1 MERSTV
7 SEVCSLVRET
17 HIAPP
22 NLCLKNRELAFYGM
36 AHVPLFIDIRNKC
49 IVIFG
54 GGHVGE
60 RKARVFCSYGPT
72 KVISRS
78 FTAELTKMA
87 ENGAV
92 EAITDDVRNVKQ
104 YLDDAFIVV
113 PATNNR
119 KLNEFI
125 ADQARAMHVLVNQ
138 VDGIGE
144 VIVPSIVDK
153 DDIRIGISTMGK
165 SPASARFLRLKIEE
179 LIDTVAL
186 MVNLQNHVRSV
197 IKAEIDDQRKRRQIL
212 ESIISD
218 NEVWA
223 GLVQSYETGLHVALT
238 IVDHERQS

>member
-1 MERSTV
+1 M
-7 SEVCSLVRET
+7 
-17 HIAPP
+17 
-22 NLCLKNRELAFYGM
+22 LKRTSYPQLSHLNNGELAFYDM
-36 AHVPLFIDIRNKC
+36 AHVPLFIDIRDKC

-72 KVISRS
+72 KVISKS

-87 ENGAV
+87 ENGLV
-92 EAITDDVRNVKQ
+92 EAITDDVRNIKQ

-125 ADQARAMHVLVNQ
+125 ADQAKTMRVLVNQ
-138 VDGIGE
+138 VDGVGE

-197 IKAEIDDQRKRRQIL
+197 LKAEIGDQHKRRRIL
-212 ESIISD
+212 ESIIAD
-218 NEVWA
+218 HEVWV
-223 GLVQSYETGLHVALT
+223 GLSQSYERGLHLALR
-238 IVDHERQS
+238 IVESERYK

>member
-1 MERSTV
+1 MRRAVCARNAHSTAQP
-7 SEVCSLVRET
+7 L
-17 HIAPP
+17 H
-22 NLCLKNRELAFYGM
+22 LKNRELAFYGM
-36 AHVPLFIDIRNKC
+36 AHVPLFIDIRDKC

-72 KVISRS
+72 KVISKS

-92 EAITDDVRNVKQ
+92 EAVTDDVRNIKQ

-186 MVNLQNHVRSV
+186 MVNLQNHVRTV
-197 IKAEIDDQRKRRQIL
+197 LKAEIDDQRKRRQIL
-212 ESIISD
+212 ELIIAD

-223 GLVQSYETGLHVALT
+223 GLAQSYETGLGVALT
-238 IVDHERQS
+238 IVDHERKS